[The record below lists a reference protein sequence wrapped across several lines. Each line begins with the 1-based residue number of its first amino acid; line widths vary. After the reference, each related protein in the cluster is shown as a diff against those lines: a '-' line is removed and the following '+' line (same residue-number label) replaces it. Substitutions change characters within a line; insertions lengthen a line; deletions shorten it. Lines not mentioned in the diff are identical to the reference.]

1 MASGSET
8 MLAVPSAWSHPPYQ
22 LSETTQTEA
31 LGSRRRFFTL
41 NAVSRLLTTA
51 RPSASTPT
59 ATGESWGRP
68 SARNVER
75 TARWFS
81 RRNWRASSRFMLT

>member
-1 MASGSET
+1 MASGNET
-8 MLAVPSAWSHPPYQ
+8 TVAVPSTWTHPPYQ
-22 LSETTQTEA
+22 LSATTQREA

-51 RPSASTPT
+51 RPSASTAA
-59 ATGESWGRP
+59 ATGESCGRP

-75 TARWFS
+75 TVRWFS
-81 RRNWRASSRFMLT
+81 RRNWRASSRFMLP